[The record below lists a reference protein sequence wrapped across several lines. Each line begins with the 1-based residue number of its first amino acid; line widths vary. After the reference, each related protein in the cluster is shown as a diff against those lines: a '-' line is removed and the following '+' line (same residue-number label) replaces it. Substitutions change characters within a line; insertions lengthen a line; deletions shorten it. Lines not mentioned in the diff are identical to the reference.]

1 MRESVMEEK
10 KELTVTKILGY
21 VFLILA
27 IHVAIILLIGLV
39 IVLLHGISRYFIW
52 VVAGGCAFFVLS
64 ILLFFRKLRK
74 DREKLKEMLRDP
86 AFQGKTLEISFLG
99 GLASCRVSSPG
110 APGYE
115 LDAPAIAPQLE
126 DPHTVKLREL
136 QQIAQMLE
144 KNLISE
150 SEYTRLKNE
159 ILQSYSETP

>member
-1 MRESVMEEK
+1 MEEK

-110 APGYE
+110 APGYK

-150 SEYTRLKNE
+150 SEYTRLKDE